1 MVEHKKSYSYWE
13 RGHGTPY
20 TYPTVGGDA
29 WIYVGLI
36 LKLQIK
42 SDVTIT
48 FLFFFETSITCKHN
62 FFLTTLP
69 SIHVLTITVYWFFL
83 GYWSLF
89 SIFWKKWTKSS
100 VKCQK
105 FKTYSIATE
114 YIFIL
119 KKKWSNF
126 QLNKVL

>member
-48 FLFFFETSITCKHN
+48 FLFFSKQALHVNIIFFDNITKHTCIN
-62 FFLTTLP
+62 YHCLLILPWILITFFN
-69 SIHVLTITVYWFFL
+69 
-83 GYWSLF
+83 
-89 SIFWKKWTKSS
+89 
-100 VKCQK
+100 
-105 FKTYSIATE
+105 
-114 YIFIL
+114 IL
-119 KKKWSNF
+119 KKM
-126 QLNKVL
+126 NKI